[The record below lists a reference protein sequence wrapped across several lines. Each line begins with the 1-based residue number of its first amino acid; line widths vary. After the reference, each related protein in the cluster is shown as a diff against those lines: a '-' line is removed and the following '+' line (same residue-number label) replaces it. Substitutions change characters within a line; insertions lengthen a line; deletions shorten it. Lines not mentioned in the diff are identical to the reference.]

1 MKKIIF
7 MLILASGTLYGAF
20 YSYSNVENQPLLA
33 LEFVCGLVLGIL
45 IMNIWLH
52 VKNSKINKYK
62 RALEKET
69 ISSSENSSR
78 VKVLESKIEVLE
90 KALQDAIQNK

>member
-7 MLILASGTLYGAF
+7 QLLLATGTIYGAI
-20 YSYSNVENQPLLA
+20 YSYMQFDAQPIFAVEFL
-33 LEFVCGLVLGIL
+33 CGLVLGIL
-45 IMNIWLH
+45 LMGIWVN

-62 RALEKET
+62 RALEKEAV
-69 ISSSENSSR
+69 SSSENSSK

-90 KALQDAIQNK
+90 KALEDALSKN